1 MIKIVILLYGRKKHI
16 DVKIEITGSNCKR
29 MPNHGKTAIAFALMG
44 IVFGGIPYI
53 GVAYI
58 LLCFVLV
65 IRAFRQ
71 RLAWRLFG
79 RLSLWLYWRL
89 LSTF

>member
-1 MIKIVILLYGRKKHI
+1 MLKLKLLGQI
-16 DVKIEITGSNCKR
+16 AKR

-71 RLAWRLFG
+71 RFSMEAFWALIIVAVLAFVKYILI
-79 RLSLWLYWRL
+79 
-89 LSTF
+89 TTP

>member
-1 MIKIVILLYGRKKHI
+1 MEEKKHI

-29 MPNHGKTAIAFALMG
+29 KPNHGKTAISFALMG

-71 RLAWRLFG
+71 DFSMEAFCALIIVAVLAFVK
-79 RLSLWLYWRL
+79 YFIIT
-89 LSTF
+89 TF

>member
-1 MIKIVILLYGRKKHI
+1 MEEDIEHI

-71 RLAWRLFG
+71 RFSMEAFWALIIVAVLVFAKYI
-79 RLSLWLYWRL
+79 LITTL
-89 LSTF
+89 